1 MTALQRRIEL
11 PHPVPL
17 LGDDLGVDRAVGPAH
32 QAGQRPVVAPGVEA
46 VEALLLEAADAG
58 AEPPPQHRE
67 RGEVDLRVAVG
78 VGVVL
83 LQLQVAL
90 VVAEP
95 VEHERRVPVGAF
107 DRRAVERRVVVGDE
121 GIELQGEVAEPGAV
135 GLLQDLAGH
144 GEPLPV
150 AGRRPAFA
158 PVERGIEAGDG
169 VHQRRQGGALRLL
182 GHLPVAD
189 PLELLV
195 GDALGDLG
203 HRVQADVAAVRQHD
217 GQERA
222 HVLRVTPPALGGG
235 HEVVG
240 EAQVVIDLDE
250 QVREPDRAHL
260 LGQPFPQVA
269 QPRLRR
275 GVQRL
280 GGVLGQV
287 PAVLIHRGV
296 GVAGRRLEEE
306 VVGRVQPL
314 RQMVGDV
321 LGVGGQAGPLE
332 EGLPERLP
340 ALLREE
346 VVLEPAEPL
355 AVLDREVARPQ
366 IVLELQ
372 QQGALPRLPVRL
384 AVGHDQ
390 GQQPLRD
397 EVRGGVLGEF
407 SLEVGVHLL
416 EDPKGLQAGD
426 IAVTGVREEFQGA
439 EQDRGELPQ
448 VAEPSDEAVEHVA
461 LLAGDP
467 FVQPRHLGLQ
477 GVSGH
482 GGEQPRAQGGGCRRR
497 RPG

>member
-1 MTALQRRIEL
+1 MLQPCASTTARSC
-11 PHPVPL
+11 
-17 LGDDLGVDRAVGPAH
+17 
-32 QAGQRPVVAPGVEA
+32 
-46 VEALLLEAADAG
+46 
-58 AEPPPQHRE
+58 
-67 RGEVDLRVAVG
+67 
-78 VGVVL
+78 
-83 LQLQVAL
+83 
-90 VVAEP
+90 
-95 VEHERRVPVGAF
+95 
-107 DRRAVERRVVVGDE
+107 
-121 GIELQGEVAEPGAV
+121 
-135 GLLQDLAGH
+135 
-144 GEPLPV
+144 
-150 AGRRPAFA
+150 
-158 PVERGIEAGDG
+158 
-169 VHQRRQGGALRLL
+169 
-182 GHLPVAD
+182 
-189 PLELLV
+189 
-195 GDALGDLG
+195 
-203 HRVQADVAAVRQHD
+203 
-217 GQERA
+217 A
-222 HVLRVTPPALGGG
+222 HVLGVTPPALGRG

-250 QVREPDRAHL
+250 QVREADRPHL

-280 GGVLGQV
+280 GGVRGQV

-296 GVAGRRLEEE
+296 GVVGRRLEEE

-314 RQMVGDV
+314 RQIVADV

-366 IVLELQ
+366 VVLELQ

-390 GQQPLRD
+390 GQEPLRD

-407 SLEVGVHLL
+407 SLQVGVHLL

-426 IAVTGVREEFQGA
+426 LAVAGVREELQGA
-439 EQDRGELPQ
+439 EQDRRELPQ
-448 VAEPSDEAVEHVA
+448 VAEPPDEAVEHVA

-467 FVQPRHLGLQ
+467 LVQPRHLGLQ

-482 GGEQPRAQGGGCRRR
+482 GGEQPRTQGGVADGVVQDDRPQGPQRGQGRLDRLTLAAHLVVQLVLGPGVGPGEELVEHVHRLIDGVAVALPEEADQGREAAGPGDLAKAVRRALADVVEQGALVIGVQPGEIDGQDAGGLDGGQLVGEALHGGR
-497 RPG
+497 RGLGRVGLDRLEAGNRLPFLHLQQAVEGLRPRRAKGPRPAWQRCVRGPASSAPRPGAAAPTRRGTGRAAP